1 VLIIA
6 LVLLVGSESPTP
18 AAVAT
23 VATLLNDPD
32 AEPRTVPLIV
42 ITTEPPA
49 GKVGIAPVTLLPE
62 TLMFAGHT
70 APPAALVQLALTPLT
85 DDGTRSEKVV
95 SSAALTPKAFEMVS
109 V

>member
-1 VLIIA
+1 MIA

-32 AEPRTVPLIV
+32 AEPRTVPLIA

-49 GKVGIAPVTLLPE
+49 GKVGMLPLTLLPE
-62 TLMFAGHT
+62 TFILAGHT
-70 APPAALVQLALTPLT
+70 APPLALVQLALIALT
-85 DDGTRSEKVV
+85 EDGTKSEKVV
-95 SSAALTPKAFEMVS
+95 SSAALTPAALEMVKL
-109 V
+109 